1 MYCLEV
7 RDPVEKVFTI
17 PELRLI
23 ILSYALEDKIEP
35 KKKNYN
41 RFWKDLLD
49 EAWKQLGCI
58 CLFILMFMVFSIYD
72 CKIKYLDI
80 LYMSSNNNIPIAM
93 IFPLDELTDNLDNI
107 PVAPLVVLDPDG
119 DIEMPDMLNQME
131 DVEIP
136 DAESGC

>member
-35 KKKNYN
+35 KKRTIIDFE
-41 RFWKDLLD
+41 RFID

-58 CLFILMFMVFSIYD
+58 CLFILMFMVLLS
-72 CKIKYLDI
+72 
-80 LYMSSNNNIPIAM
+80 M
-93 IFPLDELTDNLDNI
+93 I
-107 PVAPLVVLDPDG
+107 VR
-119 DIEMPDMLNQME
+119 
-131 DVEIP
+131 
-136 DAESGC
+136 

>member
-1 MYCLEV
+1 MYYLEV

-49 EAWKQLGCI
+49 EAWKQLGCL
-58 CLFILMFMVFSIYD
+58 CLFILMFMVLLS
-72 CKIKYLDI
+72 
-80 LYMSSNNNIPIAM
+80 M
-93 IFPLDELTDNLDNI
+93 I
-107 PVAPLVVLDPDG
+107 VR
-119 DIEMPDMLNQME
+119 
-131 DVEIP
+131 
-136 DAESGC
+136 

>member
-58 CLFILMFMVFSIYD
+58 CLFILMFMVLLS
-72 CKIKYLDI
+72 
-80 LYMSSNNNIPIAM
+80 M
-93 IFPLDELTDNLDNI
+93 I
-107 PVAPLVVLDPDG
+107 VR
-119 DIEMPDMLNQME
+119 
-131 DVEIP
+131 
-136 DAESGC
+136 